1 MTKTAILLRT
11 FGWAAVGFLVTSGAV
26 VAFGVEFEAG
36 NYSEGVTALALALI
50 AAILSGVIAALQAM
64 RFSTDTA
71 GGKALNQFVQMVI
84 AGLATL
90 AIADLTGA
98 AAIAFVGA
106 VGKLLVASAI
116 GAVQAYLVN
125 AQPAVAP
132 TA

>member
-1 MTKTAILLRT
+1 
-11 FGWAAVGFLVTSGAV
+11 
-26 VAFGVEFEAG
+26 
-36 NYSEGVTALALALI
+36 
-50 AAILSGVIAALQAM
+50 
-64 RFSTDTA
+64 
-71 GGKALNQFVQMVI
+71 MVI